1 MKSTMTK
8 ICLFLLLFGVGHG
21 ICQTPGTAQ
30 DTAAKPDAPIPGL
43 SEEQSE
49 FFRYF
54 DANGDG
60 QISREEY
67 RNVIVRFFE
76 KMDRRHHGYVT
87 DKEIRKAF
95 PAVRQGQPIDPQFRM
110 SLTEFEDF
118 MLARFDKA
126 DVEHNGVLPPAE
138 FKVLQNTPQ

>member
-1 MKSTMTK
+1 MAKTY
-8 ICLFLLLFGVGHG
+8 LLLMLLLTTSYGVS
-21 ICQTPGTAQ
+21 QTPGTAQ
-30 DTAAKPDAPIPGL
+30 DTATKPDAPIPGL
-43 SEEQSE
+43 TEEQSK

-76 KMDRRHHGYVT
+76 SMDRHHHGYVT

-95 PAVRQGQPIDPQFRM
+95 PAVRKGQPIDPHIRM

-118 MLARFDKA
+118 MLARYDKA

>member
-1 MKSTMTK
+1 MFAKT
-8 ICLFLLLFGVGHG
+8 CLLLLVLYPVSYGM
-21 ICQTPGTAQ
+21 CQSRE
-30 DTAAKPDAPIPGL
+30 AAKDAETKPDAAIPGL
-43 SEEQSE
+43 TDEQSR

-54 DANGDG
+54 DANQDG

-76 KMDRRHHGYVT
+76 RMDRRHHGYV
-87 DKEIRKAF
+87 DDAEMRKAF
-95 PAVRQGQPIDPQFRM
+95 PAVRQGQPIDPHLRM

-138 FKVLQNTPQ
+138 FKVLQNTPE

>member
-1 MKSTMTK
+1 MKRT
-8 ICLFLLLFGVGHG
+8 CLLLLLLTASSG
-21 ICQTPGTAQ
+21 ICQTREAAQ
-30 DTAAKPDAPIPGL
+30 EAETKPDAPIPGL
-43 SEEQSE
+43 TADQSR

-54 DANGDG
+54 DANQDG

-76 KMDRRHHGYVT
+76 RMDRKHHGYV
-87 DKEIRKAF
+87 DDAEIRKAF
-95 PAVRQGQPIDPQFRM
+95 PAVRQGQPIDPHLRL

-138 FKVLQNTPQ
+138 FKVLQETSQ

>member
-1 MKSTMTK
+1 MKPNIVNTW
-8 ICLFLLLFGVGHG
+8 LLLLLLSVSYGA
-21 ICQTPGTAQ
+21 CQTTGTAQ
-30 DTAAKPDAPIPGL
+30 DTAAKPDAPISGL
-43 SEEQSE
+43 TEEQSE

-95 PAVRQGQPIDPQFRM
+95 PAVGQGQAIDPHVRM

>member
-1 MKSTMTK
+1 MKSTMANTW
-8 ICLFLLLFGVGHG
+8 LLLLILSVSSGA
-21 ICQTPGTAQ
+21 CQTTGTAQ
-30 DTAAKPDAPIPGL
+30 DTPARPDSPIPGL
-43 SEEQSE
+43 TEEQSE

-76 KMDRRHHGYVT
+76 QMDRRHHGYVT

-95 PAVRQGQPIDPQFRM
+95 PAVRLGQPIDPHIRM

-126 DVEHNGVLPPAE
+126 DVEHNGVLPPGE
-138 FKVLQNTPQ
+138 FKVLQNIPQ